1 MHNFDAHDRRVGELV
16 REIRSRSASPAAL
29 ESCQQKVLKIL
40 ETGPTKESVL
50 INKLRSTRLD
60 REDVTQTLY
69 RLKSE
74 YKIQVKEVDHKQH
87 RGKRLNIWS
96 LVEPISC
103 DRRILDL
110 FGDKELSTSI
120 IVNRCRPI
128 DKFIIVS
135 TLERLKTEG
144 KVVETIRKDG
154 RTNKKVVSYWRL
166 KNEY

>member
-1 MHNFDAHDRRVGELV
+1 MRNFDTHDRKIGELV

-29 ESCQQKVLKIL
+29 ESCKQKVLKIL

-69 RLKSE
+69 GLKSE
-74 YKIQVKEVDHKQH
+74 CKIQVKGVDHKQH

-96 LVEPISC
+96 LVEPVSC

-135 TLERLKTEG
+135 TLEILKKQG
-144 KVVETIRKDG
+144 KIVETVRKDG
-154 RTNKKVVSYWRL
+154 RTNKKTVSYWRIA
-166 KNEY
+166 